1 MTDKEQSFIE
11 EYVIDKNRTKAAIRA
26 GYSKRTA
33 GQIGA
38 ELLTKHH
45 IKVAIDLKLAELT
58 VKNELTAD
66 RVIQEYMKLAFYD
79 TEKFYDIYYGLAT
92 WKKGYKRARRRYGSK
107 LSLEEFNNLPSKYKE
122 FYSRTKSLKE
132 LGDMDE
138 TQRKAI
144 IGISYDKNSN
154 MVLKLADKQKALES
168 LSKHLGIFEADNKQ
182 KTIDPSKNPWTVT
195 VVKPGDKDE

>member
-1 MTDKEQSFIE
+1 MTDKQKLFVE
-11 EYVIDKNRTKAAIRA
+11 EYVIDRNATQAAIRA
-26 GYSKRTA
+26 GYSARTA
-33 GQIGA
+33 NKKIG
-38 ELLTKHH
+38 ELLADRD
-45 IKVAIDLKLAELT
+45 IRVAIDLKLAELT
-58 VKNELTAD
+58 VRNELTAD

-79 TEKFYDIYYGLAT
+79 TDEFYDIYYAIAS

-107 LSLEEFNNLPSKYKE
+107 LSLEEFNKLPSKYKD
-122 FYSRTKSLKE
+122 FYTRTKSLKE

-144 IGISYDKNSN
+144 VGISYDKNSN

-182 KTIDPSKNPWTVT
+182 KTIDPAKNPWTVT
-195 VVKPGDKDE
+195 IVKPGDSNE